1 MVTFFGK
8 SSLFDIWGDFIVY
21 RNLVPADQR
30 LPAIGALRQ
39 HLSLQSPNL
48 PRKTD
53 SDYAQVVAEQLRQ
66 ARRLELPGA
75 QLQRLVFI
83 GDTRL
88 LDATAFQNLC
98 AAGGWQGWAFIGR
111 DEMGVQRS
119 DVVENGVYASNR
131 WSALPDFFAF
141 LGKQGFGLDEQTVLV
156 IDMDKTSVGARG
168 RNDKVVDEARL
179 EGVRLTVAELLG
191 KDFNEDAFRAVY
203 HELNRPV
210 YHAFT
215 ADNQDYL
222 AYICL
227 MLGTSLFQ
235 FPVLVQDIQDGK
247 MHDFFEFIQQVQRRR
262 AELPSAGLI
271 EIHDQVWRLVQQGD
285 PTPFKAFRYNEYL
298 ATAARFGVPPGE
310 ALETALF
317 QRIMITEE
325 VRQIAGD
332 MRRRGV
338 LVFGLSDKPD
348 EASFPSSEQARKG
361 MQPLHRLETL
371 CVGEA

>member
-1 MVTFFGK
+1 MYTFFGK

-21 RNLVPADQR
+21 RNLVPADRR
-30 LPAIGALRQ
+30 LPAISELRKK
-39 HLSLQSPNL
+39 LSLQSRNL

-53 SDYAQVVAEQLRQ
+53 PDYAHVVAEQLRQ
-66 ARRLELPGA
+66 ARRLDLSGVV
-75 QLQRLVFI
+75 LKRLIFI

-111 DEMGVQRS
+111 DAMGAERS
-119 DVVENGVYASNR
+119 DVVEDAVYASNR
-131 WSALPDFFAF
+131 WSALPDFIAF
-141 LGKQGFGLDEQTVLV
+141 IAKQGFGLDEQTVLV

-179 EGVRLTVAELLG
+179 EGVRLTVAGLLG
-191 KDFNEDAFRAVY
+191 KHFNEDDFRMVY

-210 YHAFT
+210 YHPFT

-227 MLGTSLFQ
+227 MLGTSLFE
-235 FPVLVQDIQDGK
+235 FPVFVQDIHDGK
-247 MHDFFEFIQQVQRRR
+247 MRDFFEFIQQVQERR
-262 AELPSAGLI
+262 AELPSAGLVA
-271 EIHDQVWRLVQQGD
+271 IHDQVWRLVQEGD

-298 ATAARFGVPPGE
+298 ATAARFGVPSG
-310 ALETALF
+310 ATLETVLASRVL
-317 QRIMITEE
+317 ITEE
-325 VRQIAGD
+325 VRRTAFDLRQ
-332 MRRRGV
+332 RGV

-348 EASFPSSEQARKG
+348 EASFPSSEQALSG
-361 MQPLHRLETL
+361 MQPLHRIDTL
-371 CVGEA
+371 CAGEA

>member
-1 MVTFFGK
+1 MYKVFGK

-21 RNLVPADQR
+21 RNLVPADNR
-30 LPAIGALRQ
+30 LPGVGALRR

-48 PRKTD
+48 PRKSD
-53 SDYAQVVAEQLRQ
+53 PDYALVVAEQLRQ
-66 ARRLELPGA
+66 ARRLELPEVA
-75 QLQRLVFI
+75 LKRLVFI

-98 AAGGWQGWAFIGR
+98 AAGGWPGWAFIGR
-111 DEMGVQRS
+111 DEMGSGRA
-119 DVVENGVYASNR
+119 DMVEDNVYASNR
-131 WSALPDFFAF
+131 WSALPDFIAF
-141 LGKQGFGLDEQTVLV
+141 LQEQGFGVDEQTVLV

-179 EGVRLTVAELLG
+179 EGVRLTVEGLLG
-191 KDFNEDAFRAVY
+191 KSFNEDAFRAVY

-210 YHAFT
+210 FHSFT

-227 MLGTSLFQ
+227 MLSTSLFDFQ
-235 FPVLVQDIQDGK
+235 VLVQDIHSGK
-247 MHDFFEFIQQVQRRR
+247 MRDFFDFIQQVQLRRL
-262 AELPSAGLI
+262 ELPSAGLVA
-271 EIHDQVWRLVQQGD
+271 IHDQVWRLVQEGD

-298 ATAARFGVPPGE
+298 TTAARFGASPV
-310 ALETALF
+310 ETVETTLNN
-317 QRIMITEE
+317 RILITEE
-325 VRQIAGD
+325 VRQAAGEL
-332 MRRRGV
+332 RKRGA

-348 EASFPSSEQARKG
+348 EASFPSPEQAQGG

-371 CVGEA
+371 CAGEA